1 MNNRPGRCIAVSA
14 LMGKNH
20 VEELDIVKS
29 QIAFRRPAVDLREN
43 RCKDVSKSAK
53 SLASYW
59 NKSIISEGLHYLRLL
74 LREPHQQDV
83 YDNQS
88 EYRPEARALRH
99 SDIKVVFLFVEN
111 DRAVS

>member
-1 MNNRPGRCIAVSA
+1 M
-14 LMGKNH
+14 
-20 VEELDIVKS
+20 
-29 QIAFRRPAVDLREN
+29 DLREN
-43 RCKDVSKSAK
+43 WYQDVSESIN
-53 SLASYW
+53 SRASCCYE
-59 NKSIISEGLHYLRLL
+59 SIVIEGRHYSRLL